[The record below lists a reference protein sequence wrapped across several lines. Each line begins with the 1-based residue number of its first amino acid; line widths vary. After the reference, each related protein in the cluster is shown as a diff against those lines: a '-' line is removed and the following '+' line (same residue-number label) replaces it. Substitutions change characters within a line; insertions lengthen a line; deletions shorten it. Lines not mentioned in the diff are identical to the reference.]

1 MTLKR
6 LSWEIPADKK
16 DLFPGQSTVFL
27 GVLDTED
34 TKAIEAAKKRVL
46 DQAIKA
52 TREERRFVSGLKKT
66 SNLTKSLDETKKTWL
81 PENVQQ
87 EAEQA
92 TAKEFEQKYLQSID
106 EEARSTRRQLLGKEA
121 RPYRFPEAFPEP
133 EYDSGRTQTPA
144 PGMGIYREPG
154 PYGKFRSSLS
164 DQYLSSIGQQPVTF
178 DTFEEARLAHQ
189 SAFGRLGQPDV
200 GPPTTQFVDP
210 DFATKAEMEFQ
221 QYSDKAI
228 KAKDIYEKS
237 KREPLSAE
245 DYLFV
250 YKNKDVFNRENIP
263 LETPR
268 WLNLFAQ
275 KEAEIEKQLA
285 PQIARGESSGFA
297 GVVQGVD
304 PVTKQKGISP
314 LIDKS
319 DKELTEAFA
328 QVAKNLGYGEEVQEA
343 ARQGVVDVREQ
354 RQESFRKAAMKKPE
368 ISSLRGAERENAID
382 AYSRELADIDVQT
395 GNPLVMGF
403 ASVDPQANRR
413 FVEQNLR
420 SIKAGGEPLDEETI
434 QRSLEDYDWLRS
446 TGAVAADGRL
456 TSPEQF
462 WSSVWKKVGG
472 SGGEPYAT
480 PIGRLISSH
489 LETQQ
494 SLAAQSAN
502 AWEEVAKER
511 AKNVDAQESGFA
523 KATEVLYNMG
533 AGMYDMYAGIYSILD
548 SDSDAERI
556 KLLKDA
562 YKNYLVD
569 NRGGRPVFS
578 VENQAIEREQNAEAV
593 AGVIQGFKE
602 SFRRMITDPEESF
615 KGDPFGFIANTILV
629 GRLATS
635 LGLGNAKISSF
646 LAAADDALTGLPAG
660 VWVAKNTVGR
670 ALKPV
675 FGPLARKASLFL
687 QGPSRVELI
696 VERARNQS
704 EALGLQAEEALG
716 SLQKKVDEGKD
727 YNSAVK
733 ETLSEASEPAAEF
746 LSGVFLENHG
756 LFSGAKNVDQFI
768 GSLPGKKQIF
778 EAVLDNDTNRLVDL
792 LPDEVLESAGL
803 RPAFSPDELTRA
815 NAAGFES
822 ILVDSTIL
830 SKKIDDHLAQLT
842 EQGRDAERLALLS
855 EVGRLREQIRRAEGG
870 LVEPQLMPDPAIDKT
885 SDFSVPK
892 SFDLNPGVDNQALLV
907 AAVREADGKP
917 IRVTIN
923 SKDKTF
929 FEGPLVGPK
938 EIIDAIP
945 VDFRTRLPIYQR
957 MSGSRAPEL
966 VEEMVEKGNTSD
978 LALYLKRSVNLKRSP
993 ESQKSFERLEK
1004 YFEETT
1010 GVSVEDLYENTRLGG
1025 LTENADTAM
1034 ELVVRRS
1041 SKVPGAPQQIPSLYG
1056 IPRTQ
1061 EYVGSS
1067 GRAAS
1072 VDLPTDAPFEIGPSM
1087 TRRQRETAKA
1097 QPQARAEL
1105 EAMERQRMDA
1115 ARQIREEG
1123 TTPQQVMESSDV
1135 SLRGRDA
1142 KRVADAIDGEP
1153 MFTPGEQ
1160 SSLISQL
1167 MDRQTAISKERIASE
1182 LNNKEALVRT
1192 ANDQIVATRMQKEL
1206 QFGDDVANGVD
1217 DWQKRSMPL
1226 LFSGTV
1232 DDVSSKLTSRGKQGE
1247 VYVRDMDLA
1256 PVSDEA
1262 RRAMRLGDGDY
1273 AVPAFVNDAFE
1284 LNKQLRE
1291 TRARVSELLRSGSYV
1306 NKTLGALGAAIPY
1319 AGMVF
1324 KRYLTSR
1331 NPLTGIYNATANA
1344 FLRAFVD
1351 GSAGPGLAEVWRD
1364 LSKYKES
1371 PSSMGLETRAI
1382 MDAAEEAGILS
1393 GNVLVDDIKQINARM
1408 PSEVIEDVMDAM
1420 SSKVSPRL
1428 EKALSTAT
1436 LVRPVNWLL
1445 NKIEKAYGATDVLFK
1460 LDHMYTR
1467 VKGIADDLDLIEPG
1481 NHITLNVDKGLYRRV
1496 YRADDGS
1503 FRLGSLD
1510 GKVLSRDEL
1519 VQLLA
1524 RDAAQGANR
1533 LYFDYSDVP
1542 RG

>member
-1 MTLKR
+1 
-6 LSWEIPADKK
+6 
-16 DLFPGQSTVFL
+16 
-27 GVLDTED
+27 
-34 TKAIEAAKKRVL
+34 
-46 DQAIKA
+46 
-52 TREERRFVSGLKKT
+52 
-66 SNLTKSLDETKKTWL
+66 
-81 PENVQQ
+81 
-87 EAEQA
+87 
-92 TAKEFEQKYLQSID
+92 
-106 EEARSTRRQLLGKEA
+106 
-121 RPYRFPEAFPEP
+121 
-133 EYDSGRTQTPA
+133 
-144 PGMGIYREPG
+144 
-154 PYGKFRSSLS
+154 
-164 DQYLSSIGQQPVTF
+164 
-178 DTFEEARLAHQ
+178 
-189 SAFGRLGQPDV
+189 
-200 GPPTTQFVDP
+200 
-210 DFATKAEMEFQ
+210 
-221 QYSDKAI
+221 
-228 KAKDIYEKS
+228 
-237 KREPLSAE
+237 
-245 DYLFV
+245 
-250 YKNKDVFNRENIP
+250 
-263 LETPR
+263 
-268 WLNLFAQ
+268 
-275 KEAEIEKQLA
+275 
-285 PQIARGESSGFA
+285 
-297 GVVQGVD
+297 
-304 PVTKQKGISP
+304 
-314 LIDKS
+314 
-319 DKELTEAFA
+319 
-328 QVAKNLGYGEEVQEA
+328 
-343 ARQGVVDVREQ
+343 
-354 RQESFRKAAMKKPE
+354 
-368 ISSLRGAERENAID
+368 
-382 AYSRELADIDVQT
+382 
-395 GNPLVMGF
+395 
-403 ASVDPQANRR
+403 
-413 FVEQNLR
+413 
-420 SIKAGGEPLDEETI
+420 
-434 QRSLEDYDWLRS
+434 
-446 TGAVAADGRL
+446 
-456 TSPEQF
+456 
-462 WSSVWKKVGG
+462 
-472 SGGEPYAT
+472 
-480 PIGRLISSH
+480 
-489 LETQQ
+489 
-494 SLAAQSAN
+494 
-502 AWEEVAKER
+502 
-511 AKNVDAQESGFA
+511 
-523 KATEVLYNMG
+523 
-533 AGMYDMYAGIYSILD
+533 
-548 SDSDAERI
+548 
-556 KLLKDA
+556 
-562 YKNYLVD
+562 D

-593 AGVIQGFKE
+593 AGAIEGFKE
-602 SFRRMITDPEESF
+602 SFKRMATDTKDSL
-615 KGDPFGFIANTILV
+615 KGDPFGLIANAIML

-635 LGLGNAKISSF
+635 IGFGNAKISRF
-646 LAAADDALTGLPAG
+646 LASADNALTGLPAG

-687 QGPSRVELI
+687 RGPSRVELI

-704 EALGLQAEEALG
+704 NSLGLQAEEALG
-716 SLQKKVDEGKD
+716 SLQKKIDEGKD
-727 YNSAVK
+727 YNAAVK

-746 LSGVFLENHG
+746 LAGVFLENHG

-768 GSLPGKKQIF
+768 GSLPGKRQIF

-803 RPAFSPDELTRA
+803 KPAFTPDELTRA
-815 NAAGFES
+815 NAAGLES

-830 SKKIDDHLAQLT
+830 SKKIDDQLAQLT
-842 EQGRDAERLALLS
+842 EQGRDAERLSLLAQ
-855 EVGRLREQIRRAEGG
+855 VGRLRDQIRKADGG

-885 SDFSVPK
+885 SNFSVPK

-945 VDFRTRLPIYQR
+945 LEFRTRLPIYQR
-957 MSGSRAPEL
+957 IAGSRAPEL
-966 VEEMVEKGNTSD
+966 VEEMVENGNTSD
-978 LALYLKRSVNLKRSP
+978 LALYLKRSVNLNRTP

-1010 GVSVEDLYENTRLGG
+1010 GVSVEDLYDKTRLGG

-1041 SKVPGAPQQIPSLYG
+1041 SKAPGAPQQIPSLYG

-1072 VDLPTDAPFEIGPSM
+1072 VDLPTGAPFEIGPSM

-1135 SLRGRDA
+1135 SLKGRDA
-1142 KRVADAIDGEP
+1142 KRVADAIDGKP
-1153 MFTPGEQ
+1153 MFTAGEQ
-1160 SSLISQL
+1160 SSLVSQL
-1167 MDRQTAISKERIASE
+1167 MDRQTAISKDRIASE
-1182 LNNKEALVRT
+1182 LNNKEALAAT
-1192 ANDQIVATRMQKEL
+1192 ANDQIVAMRMQDEL

-1262 RRAMRLGDGDY
+1262 RKAMRLGDGNY

-1291 TRARVSELLRSGSYV
+1291 TRARISGLLRSDSYV

-1351 GSAGPGLAEVWRD
+1351 GSAGPGLGEVWRD
-1364 LSKYKES
+1364 LSEYKKS

-1408 PSEVIEDVMDAM
+1408 PSEVVEDVMDAM
-1420 SSKVSPRL
+1420 SSKVSPRF

-1467 VKGIADDLDLIEPG
+1467 VKGVADDLDLIEPG

-1503 FRLGSLD
+1503 FRLGSLG

-1533 LYFDYSDVP
+1533 LYFDYADVP
-1542 RG
+1542 RGLGVLRSAQLDGVLMNPFLTWAWKSIYLPTLKGGLAREIMTGGKIPDTNSPALQKKMYRNILARELTRSFIMNTSADAGRKQMVKLPEIVRMQLAFGPSPFFGSVRFGEIDSWVTSRGGLNSASAQRGFMGALRSFFRDVPEEINRNTSPWEDRSKSVSNILAMREGKGLGGGRYISRLKSLDKRETLKQASKIWKEMIKDNPDGHKQFIYEVRSAHPMYDYNAMNAVGKMLQLDRPMFQSLAELTEDDRVKPEDAYAGMAIGSIVGSKGLNQIAKDGWKVLKGDYDADSLSKAIGKKKVSNSYFLKKQNYLTREQLKRWAVENNYVKNNKDNEETRRRKEAYRMIADIITSLDAIDMGKKLSDKLEQKGIEMFKSLKERWDVFPYVKGEFVGDIERRVFDD